1 MLLNS
6 IVAVHGLNFLN
17 KPDHAKATW
26 SRSGKLWLS
35 DFLPSRLPKPSRV
48 MLFEYNS
55 SPAIE
60 AAALKLDDHAASLLQ
75 WLDIRRKVRQVF
87 GISDGNFVVAKLTKL
102 RRNARIDRSYLSAT
116 V

>member
-1 MLLNS
+1 MFPIS

-35 DFLPSRLPKPSRV
+35 DFLPSRLPNPSRV

-55 SPAIE
+55 SPAIGT
-60 AAALKLDDHAASLLQ
+60 AALKLDDHAASLLQ
-75 WLDIRRKVRQVF
+75 WLAIRRKVRQAS
-87 GISDGNFVVAKLTKL
+87 GYIQPKLVA
-102 RRNARIDRSYLSAT
+102 A
-116 V
+116 